1 MSQDHESPIAIHR
14 RDPNRMLTAL
24 DIIVLVL
31 IGGGAVL
38 GTFRGFVTEVLS
50 LFAWVAAILAL
61 KMLHTPVTHA
71 LTGITHTESGA
82 KVLAFV
88 LIFGIVFFGGRMV
101 AAALGRRTRQSVLGP
116 VDRALGT
123 GFGALKGLLIATVL
137 FLGVNLGYDMVF
149 GSASERPQWLRT
161 SRTYPLLNAS
171 GRAVVDWVQRR
182 RALGHEAGEN
192 SSADTGTG
200 KE

>member
-1 MSQDHESPIAIHR
+1 
-14 RDPNRMLTAL
+14 MLTAL

-31 IGGGAVL
+31 IGGGAAF
-38 GTFRGFVTEVLS
+38 GAFRGFVTEVLS

-61 KMLHTPVTHA
+61 KMIHAPVTHA
-71 LTGITHTESGA
+71 LTGVTHSESGA

-116 VDRALGT
+116 VDRVLGL
-123 GFGALKGLLIATVL
+123 GFGALKGLLIATIL
-137 FLGVNLGYDMVF
+137 FLGVNLGYDMIF

-182 RALGHEAGEN
+182 RTLGHDEPGQN
-192 SSADTGTG
+192 SSGDGGTTR
-200 KE
+200 E

>member
-1 MSQDHESPIAIHR
+1 
-14 RDPNRMLTAL
+14 MLTAL
-24 DIIVLVL
+24 DVIVLVL

-38 GTFRGFVTEVLS
+38 GAFRGFVTEVLS

-61 KMLHTPVTHA
+61 KMTHTPATHA
-71 LTGITHTESGA
+71 LTGITHSESGA

-101 AAALGRRTRQSVLGP
+101 AASLGRRTRQSVLGP
-116 VDRALGT
+116 VDRALGI

-182 RALGHEAGEN
+182 RALGHEPDQN
-192 SSADTGTG
+192 SSSDSGTSR
-200 KE
+200 E

>member
-1 MSQDHESPIAIHR
+1 
-14 RDPNRMLTAL
+14 MLTAL

-38 GTFRGFVTEVLS
+38 GTIRGFVTEVLS

-61 KMLHTPVTHA
+61 KMLHTPVAHL

-88 LIFGIVFFGGRMV
+88 LIFGIVFFGGRMT

-116 VDRALGT
+116 VDRALGL
-123 GFGALKGLLIATVL
+123 GFGALKGLLIATVC
-137 FLGVNLGYDMVF
+137 FLGVNLAYDMVF
-149 GSASERPQWLRT
+149 GATSERPQWLRT

-171 GRAVVDWVQRR
+171 GRAVVDWVQHR
-182 RALGHEAGEN
+182 RAM
-192 SSADTGTG
+192 GTEPNHNASDG
-200 KE
+200 NGSKE